1 MHVSA
6 WVNVSVRSLSCV
18 ARTIQLVNEGL
29 LSQRAVSDAVASGR
43 QIVGHFKCSPLA
55 QPRLQDI
62 IWRWTCNGTAA
73 AGRWNR
79 DEQHPPHDREVA
91 GASTAEVPRI
101 NFQKYIL
108 FVEAQADNGIKTMR
122 KTLLKAVHKHFS
134 AVEDELPGCWTQN
147 MKTGETVKL
156 LRYRYNVG
164 SIVKYFNIF
173 IILVISFFVRNI
185 IWI

>member
-1 MHVSA
+1 MSA

-18 ARTIQLVNEGL
+18 ARTIQLVNEGF

-62 IWRWTCNGTAA
+62 IWRRTCNGTAA
-73 AGRWNR
+73 AGRWNQ

-91 GASTAEVPRI
+91 EVSTAEVLRI

-134 AVEDELPGCWTQN
+134 AVEDELLCSPGCWTQN

-156 LRYRYNVG
+156 LRYRHNVG
-164 SIVKYFNIF
+164 SIAKYFNIF
-173 IILVISFFVRNI
+173 IISVISFFVRNI
-185 IWI
+185 I